1 MYDLII
7 RQAKSTDGS
16 LMDIAIRDGKIAALG
31 VPADAS
37 ARHVLDLHGKV
48 YASAGWIDSTFT
60 VTPNHRFIA
69 VNRSDR
75 CRERRHY
82 RGRCRKYRRE

>member
-16 LMDIAIRDGKIAALG
+16 LMDIAIRDGKIAALD

-48 YASAGWIDSTFT
+48 YASAGWIDSH
-60 VTPNHRFIA
+60 VH
-69 VNRSDR
+69 
-75 CRERRHY
+75 C
-82 RGRCRKYRRE
+82 